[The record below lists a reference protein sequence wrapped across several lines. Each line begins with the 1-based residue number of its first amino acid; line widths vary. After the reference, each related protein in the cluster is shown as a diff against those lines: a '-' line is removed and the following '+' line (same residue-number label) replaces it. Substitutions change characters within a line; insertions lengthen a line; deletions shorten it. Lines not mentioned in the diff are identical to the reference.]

1 MTIESPRHAALPAIP
16 RKPNNVDQLEIPLAR
31 RRRSGNRGDG
41 LPEDTLYIDRGC
53 GDDCTRSLECP
64 YPRCRYDEPLVT
76 RRERLMLRD
85 KAIVTAR
92 IEEGLPIAVI
102 AELFNVGTRTIF
114 RVLRS
119 ARSATPSAAT
129 EKRKATS

>member
-1 MTIESPRHAALPAIP
+1 MTIESPRHTASPSIP
-16 RKPNNVDQLEIPLAR
+16 RKPNKVDQLEIPLSR
-31 RRRSGNRGDG
+31 RRGGNRGDG

-76 RRERLMLRD
+76 RRERLLPRD
-85 KAIVTAR
+85 RAIVAAR
-92 IEEGLPIAVI
+92 LNEGLIIAVI
-102 AELFNVGTRTIF
+102 AERFNVSTRTVY

-119 ARSATPSAAT
+119 ARGENQPAAT
-129 EKRKATS
+129 ARRKATS

>member
-1 MTIESPRHAALPAIP
+1 MTIQPPRHAALPPVP

-31 RRRSGNRGDG
+31 RRHSGNRGDG

-64 YPRCRYDEPLVT
+64 YPRCRYDEPLAA
-76 RRERLMLRD
+76 RRERLTSRD
-85 KAIVTAR
+85 KAIVAAR
-92 IEEGLPIAVI
+92 FKEGLPIAVI
-102 AELFNVGTRTIF
+102 AERFNVGTRTVF

-119 ARSATPSAAT
+119 ARSETKPATT
-129 EKRKATS
+129 TKRKATI

>member
-1 MTIESPRHAALPAIP
+1 MTIESPRHAALPPIP

-31 RRRSGNRGDG
+31 RRRSGSRGDG

-85 KAIVTAR
+85 KAIVAAR

-102 AELFNVGTRTIF
+102 AKLFNVGTRTVF

-119 ARSATPSAAT
+119 ARGATPSAAT
-129 EKRKATS
+129 EKRKATP

>member
-1 MTIESPRHAALPAIP
+1 MTIQPPPHAALPPVP

-31 RRRSGNRGDG
+31 RRRDGNHGDR

-64 YPRCRYDEPLVT
+64 YPRCRYDEPLVS
-76 RRERLMLRD
+76 RRERLMPRD
-85 KAIVTAR
+85 RAIVAAR
-92 IEEGLPIAVI
+92 LKDGLPIAVI
-102 AELFNVGTRTIF
+102 AERFNVGTRTVF

-119 ARSATPSAAT
+119 ARDET
-129 EKRKATS
+129 EPAVTARRKATS

>member
-1 MTIESPRHAALPAIP
+1 MTIESPRHAALPPLP

-31 RRRSGNRGDG
+31 RRRSGDRGDG

-64 YPRCRYDEPLVT
+64 YSRCRYDEPLIT
-76 RRERLMLRD
+76 RRERLMPRD
-85 KAIVTAR
+85 KAIVAAR
-92 IEEGLPIAVI
+92 FEEGLPIAVI
-102 AELFNVGTRTIF
+102 AKRFNVGTRTVF

-119 ARSATPSAAT
+119 ARSETRPATT
-129 EKRKATS
+129 EKRKAAS

>member
-1 MTIESPRHAALPAIP
+1 MRPCQPIP

-76 RRERLMLRD
+76 RHERLMLRD
-85 KAIVTAR
+85 KAIVAAR

-102 AELFNVGTRTIF
+102 AKLFNVGTRTVF
-114 RVLRS
+114 RALRS
-119 ARSATPSAAT
+119 ARGETPSAAT

>member
-1 MTIESPRHAALPAIP
+1 MTIESPRHAALPPLP
-16 RKPNNVDQLEIPLAR
+16 RKPNNVDQLEIPLSR
-31 RRRSGNRGDG
+31 RRRSGDRGDG

-76 RRERLMLRD
+76 RRERLMPRD
-85 KAIVTAR
+85 KAIVAAR
-92 IEEGLPIAVI
+92 FEEGLPITVI
-102 AELFNVGTRTIF
+102 AERFNVGTRTIF

-119 ARSATPSAAT
+119 ARGKTRPATT

>member
-1 MTIESPRHAALPAIP
+1 MTIESARHVALPPIP

-31 RRRSGNRGDG
+31 RRRSGGHSDR

-64 YPRCRYDEPLVT
+64 YPRCRYDEPLAT
-76 RRERLMLRD
+76 RRERLMPRD
-85 KAIVTAR
+85 RAIVAAR
-92 IEEGLPIAVI
+92 LKEGLPVAVI
-102 AELFNVGTRTIF
+102 AERFNIGTRTVF

-119 ARSATPSAAT
+119 ARDGTKPATTAR
-129 EKRKATS
+129 RKATS

>member
-1 MTIESPRHAALPAIP
+1 MTIQPPRHAALPPVP

-31 RRRSGNRGDG
+31 RRHSGNRGDG

-64 YPRCRYDEPLVT
+64 YPRCRYDDPLLT
-76 RRERLMLRD
+76 RRESLMSRD
-85 KAIVTAR
+85 KAIVAAR
-92 IEEGLPIAVI
+92 FKEGLPIAVI
-102 AELFNVGTRTIF
+102 AERFNVGTRTVF

-119 ARSATPSAAT
+119 ARGETVPAITA
-129 EKRKATS
+129 KRKATT

>member
-1 MTIESPRHAALPAIP
+1 MTIESARHATLRPVP

-31 RRRSGNRGDG
+31 RRRSGERGDR

-64 YPRCRYDEPLVT
+64 YPRCRYDEPLVA
-76 RRERLMLRD
+76 RRKKLTLRD
-85 KAIVTAR
+85 RAIAAAR
-92 IEEGLPIAVI
+92 FEEGLPIAII
-102 AELFNVGTRTIF
+102 AERFNIGTRTVF

-119 ARSATPSAAT
+119 ARGGTDPAANAR
-129 EKRKATS
+129 RKATS

>member
-1 MTIESPRHAALPAIP
+1 MTIESPRHAALPPIP

-31 RRRSGNRGDG
+31 RRGGNRGDG

-76 RRERLMLRD
+76 RHERLMLRD
-85 KAIVTAR
+85 KAIVAAR

-102 AELFNVGTRTIF
+102 AKLFNVGTRTVF
-114 RVLRS
+114 RALQS
-119 ARSATPSAAT
+119 ARGETPSTAT
-129 EKRKATS
+129 EKRKATP

>member
-1 MTIESPRHAALPAIP
+1 MTIESPRHAALPPIP

-64 YPRCRYDEPLVT
+64 YPRCRYDEPLIT
-76 RRERLMLRD
+76 RHERLILRD
-85 KAIVTAR
+85 KAIVAAR

-102 AELFNVGTRTIF
+102 AKLFNVGTRTVF
-114 RVLRS
+114 RALRS
-119 ARSATPSAAT
+119 ARDETPAAT
-129 EKRKATS
+129 TTRRKATS

>member
-1 MTIESPRHAALPAIP
+1 MTIESPRHAALPPLP
-16 RKPNNVDQLEIPLAR
+16 RKPNNVDQLEIPLSR
-31 RRRSGNRGDG
+31 RRRSGDRGDG

-64 YPRCRYDEPLVT
+64 YSRCRYDEPLVT
-76 RRERLMLRD
+76 RRERLMPRD
-85 KAIVTAR
+85 KAIVAAR
-92 IEEGLPIAVI
+92 FGEGLPIAVI
-102 AELFNVGTRTIF
+102 AERFNVGTRTVF

-119 ARSATPSAAT
+119 ARGETRPATT

>member
-1 MTIESPRHAALPAIP
+1 MTIESPRHAALPPIP

-76 RRERLMLRD
+76 RHERLMLRD
-85 KAIVTAR
+85 KAIVAAR
-92 IEEGLPIAVI
+92 IEEGLPVAVI
-102 AELFNVGTRTIF
+102 AKLFNVGTRTVF
-114 RVLRS
+114 RALRS
-119 ARSATPSAAT
+119 ARGETPSATT

>member
-16 RKPNNVDQLEIPLAR
+16 RKPNNVDKLEIPLAR

-85 KAIVTAR
+85 KAIVAAR
-92 IEEGLPIAVI
+92 IEEELPIAVI
-102 AELFNVGTRTIF
+102 AELFNVGTRTVF

-119 ARSATPSAAT
+119 ARGETRRATT
-129 EKRKATS
+129 TRRKSTP

>member
-1 MTIESPRHAALPAIP
+1 MRGGE
-16 RKPNNVDQLEIPLAR
+16 R
-31 RRRSGNRGDG
+31 RDS

-64 YPRCRYDEPLVT
+64 YPRCRYDEPLAT

-85 KAIVTAR
+85 KAIVAAR
-92 IEEGLPIAVI
+92 IKEGLSIAVI
-102 AELFNVGTRTIF
+102 AERFNVGTRTVF

-119 ARSATPSAAT
+119 ARDGIEPAAT
-129 EKRKATS
+129 AKRKATT

>member
-1 MTIESPRHAALPAIP
+1 MTIEPPRLADLPPLP

-53 GDDCTRSLECP
+53 GDDCTRSLDCP

-76 RRERLMLRD
+76 RRERLMPRD
-85 KAIVTAR
+85 KAIVEAR
-92 IEEGLPIAVI
+92 VKDGLPIAVI
-102 AELFNVGTRTIF
+102 AQRFNVGTRTVF

-119 ARSATPSAAT
+119 ARNGAGPAVAN
-129 EKRKATS
+129 KRKATL

>member
-1 MTIESPRHAALPAIP
+1 MTIQPPRHAALPPVP

-31 RRRSGNRGDG
+31 RRRNGERGDG

-64 YPRCRYDEPLVT
+64 YPRCRYDDPLVT
-76 RRERLMLRD
+76 RREGLVSRD
-85 KAIVTAR
+85 RAIVAAR
-92 IEEGLPIAVI
+92 LKEGLPIAVI
-102 AELFNVGTRTIF
+102 AERFNVGTRTVF

-119 ARSATPSAAT
+119 ARGAT
-129 EKRKATS
+129 ERATTGKRKATT